1 MLFRSDKYPDDYR
14 AYKRLAF
21 LEADKQQKKENADR
35 DYMEMK
41 EVYDKAL
48 KLYEESRFDGDTEMQ
63 MLENMMR
70 DLADGG
76 WLTQ

>member
-1 MLFRSDKYPDDYR
+1 MMENIAILYQQTERLEEAEAMLNQMIDKYPDDYR

-48 KLYEESRFDGDTEMQ
+48 KL
-63 MLENMMR
+63 
-70 DLADGG
+70 
-76 WLTQ
+76 